1 MPENPDGELRQGKRR
16 LGGYTTSFRSSF
28 VSSKRK
34 QGLILEISGKAEQDS
49 QRNSRI
55 RPGDDLES
63 ES

>member
-16 LGGYTTSFRSSF
+16 LGGYTSFRSSF